1 MPTVKVTLGAIAWPC
16 PDCDGQGIV
25 PEYLREF
32 YHGARAGRPVDD
44 YCETCLMQGHCPVC
58 GGEAVWDEKN
68 ECFKVCPECGHD
80 VERVGRAV
88 EREAFEKATGARRL
102 SSAIDPGGRLILRYL
117 MGSLFIEFK
126 VFGDLLCYKR
136 SYWRKQA
143 LTEAAQAMIE
153 AFDTKSHRKL
163 SPCFSEEMFED
174 MREAIN
180 DLDSLK
186 RVAETIMKAYDAMPY
201 ERPFGRDLNSS
212 HFDRLKDA
220 LSAF

>member
-1 MPTVKVTLGAIAWPC
+1 MPTVKVMPDAIAWPC

-32 YHGARAGRPVDD
+32 YHSVRAGQPVDD
-44 YCETCLMQGHCPVC
+44 YCKTCLMQGHCPAC
-58 GGEAVWDEKN
+58 GAEAAWDEKN
-68 ECFKVCPECGHD
+68 ECFKVCTECGHD
-80 VERVGRAV
+80 VERVGRGV

-117 MGSLFIEFK
+117 MDGFFIEFK
-126 VFGDLLCYKR
+126 VFGDLLCYRR

-180 DLDSLK
+180 DLDSLNS
-186 RVAETIMKAYDAMPY
+186 VAEIIMKAYDAMPD
-201 ERPFGRDLNSS
+201 ERPFGRGLNSS

>member
-1 MPTVKVTLGAIAWPC
+1 MLTVKVTPGAIAWPC

-25 PEYLREF
+25 PEYLQEF
-32 YHGARAGRPVDD
+32 YHGARAGRRGDD

-58 GGEAVWDEKN
+58 GGEAMWDEKN
-68 ECFKVCPECGHD
+68 ECFNVCPGCGHD
-80 VERVGRAV
+80 VERVGCAV
-88 EREAFEKATGARRL
+88 EREAFENATGARRL

-117 MGSLFIEFK
+117 MGGLFIEFK

-153 AFDTKSHRKL
+153 AFDAKSHRSL

-180 DLDSLK
+180 DLDTLK
-186 RVAETIMKAYDAMPY
+186 RAAEIVMKAYDAMPY
-201 ERPFGRDLNSS
+201 DRPFGRGLNSS

>member
-1 MPTVKVTLGAIAWPC
+1 
-16 PDCDGQGIV
+16 
-25 PEYLREF
+25 
-32 YHGARAGRPVDD
+32 
-44 YCETCLMQGHCPVC
+44 MQGYCPVC
-58 GGEAVWDEKN
+58 GAEAVWDEKN
-68 ECFKVCPECGHD
+68 ECFEVCPECGHD

-117 MGSLFIEFK
+117 MGGLFIEFK

-143 LTEAAQAMIE
+143 LTEAAQVMIG
-153 AFDTKSHRKL
+153 AFDTKSHTKL
-163 SPCFSEEMFED
+163 SSCFSEEMFED
-174 MREAIN
+174 MRRAIN

-186 RVAETIMKAYDAMPY
+186 RMVEIIMKAYDAMPY
-201 ERPFGRDLNSS
+201 ERPFGRGLNSS

-220 LSAF
+220 LSVF